1 MPAASLRRGTAPLKK
16 TLHFPV
22 KFRHRSVVRL
32 APRIDNDS
40 PLRAQQIEMQAN
52 GLAHPPFDAIA
63 YNGFTERSRYGES
76 DTRTVA
82 AGFADTKSSEERPTV
97 AGTLVINSSEILR
110 SQQTDTFR
118 KTRDV
123 RTTSRR

>member
-1 MPAASLRRGTAPLKK
+1 
-16 TLHFPV
+16 V

-32 APRIDNDS
+32 APRIDDNG
-40 PLRAQQIEMQAN
+40 PLRAQQIEMQTN
-52 GLAHPPFDAIA
+52 GLSHSPFDAIA
-63 YNGFTERSRYGES
+63 YNGFTERSRHGES

-82 AGFADTKSSEERPTV
+82 GGFADTKSSEERPTM

>member
-1 MPAASLRRGTAPLKK
+1 M
-16 TLHFPV
+16 

-32 APRIDNDS
+32 APRIDDDG
-40 PLRAQQIEMQAN
+40 PLRAQQIEMQTN
-52 GLAHPPFDAIA
+52 GLAHSPFDAIA
-63 YNGFTERSRYGES
+63 YNGLTERSRYGES

-82 AGFADTKSSEERPTV
+82 AGFADTKGGEERPTV
-97 AGTLVINSSEILR
+97 AGALVINSSEILR